1 MKIRY
6 ILSVITVLVF
16 GYLSAQN
23 NQTIYFDFD
32 VYQLSAKNK
41 SELKKF
47 AETIATN
54 SFTISGYTD
63 PIGTAEYND
72 QLANKRIE
80 EVKSYLLENGVSIAQ
95 ISDLETQGKSLNS
108 DEPYHLQRKVV
119 IQIIETES
127 IEESPIIEI
136 ATTPEPKTTSVET
149 IDELEIGS
157 SLVIENLEFI
167 PGRHIPQPYSE
178 PELIKLYR
186 VLEQLPNLKIEIQGH
201 VCCVLDRPDGYDGD
215 TRTWNLS
222 VNRAKYVYDFLV
234 LNGIDAERLSYKG
247 FGGSKKIYP
256 ETNELNKQANRRVE
270 IVIVEK

>member
-1 MKIRY
+1 MKAHY
-6 ILSVITVLVF
+6 ALLVISIFVF
-16 GYLSAQN
+16 GYTSAQKS
-23 NQTIYFDFD
+23 QTIYFDFD
-32 VYQLSAKNK
+32 VSQLNTKNK
-41 SELKKF
+41 SELTKF
-47 AETIATN
+47 IETIGTN
-54 SFTISGYTD
+54 SLTISGHTD
-63 PIGTAEYND
+63 PVGTEEYNN
-72 QLANKRIE
+72 QLANKRME
-80 EVKSYLLENGVSIAQ
+80 EVRAFLLENGISITQVSEPE
-95 ISDLETQGKSLNS
+95 SKSKSLTS

-119 IQIIETES
+119 IQILETES
-127 IEESPIIEI
+127 IEESPIVETV
-136 ATTPEPKTTSVET
+136 TTPEPKSTSLET

-215 TRTWNLS
+215 TRTWDLS

-234 LNGIDAERLSYKG
+234 LNGIEAERLSYKG

-256 ETNELNKQANRRVE
+256 ETNDANKQANRRVE
-270 IVIVEK
+270 IVVIEK

>member
-1 MKIRY
+1 MKVHY
-6 ILSVITVLVF
+6 ALLVLSIFVF
-16 GYLSAQN
+16 GYTSAQKS
-23 NQTIYFDFD
+23 QTIYFDFD
-32 VYQLSAKNK
+32 VSQLSTKNK
-41 SELKKF
+41 SELTKF
-47 AETIATN
+47 IETIGTN
-54 SFTISGYTD
+54 SLTISGHTD
-63 PIGTAEYND
+63 PVGTEEYNN
-72 QLANKRIE
+72 QLANKRME
-80 EVKSYLLENGVSIAQ
+80 EVRAFLLENGISITQVSEPE
-95 ISDLETQGKSLNS
+95 SKSKSLTS

-119 IQIIETES
+119 IQILETES
-127 IEESPIIEI
+127 IEESPIVETV
-136 ATTPEPKTTSVET
+136 TTPEPKSTSLET

-215 TRTWNLS
+215 TRTWDLS

-234 LNGIDAERLSYKG
+234 LNGIEAERLSYKG

-256 ETNELNKQANRRVE
+256 ETNDANKQANRRVE
-270 IVIVEK
+270 IVVIEK